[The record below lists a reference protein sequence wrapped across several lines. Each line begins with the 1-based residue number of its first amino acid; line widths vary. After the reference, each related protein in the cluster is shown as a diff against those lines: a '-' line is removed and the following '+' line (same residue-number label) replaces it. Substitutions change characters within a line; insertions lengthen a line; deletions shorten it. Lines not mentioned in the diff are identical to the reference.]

1 MEKPNT
7 PNNNPKM
14 PKFNMTWIYILIAI
28 SIGVFFY
35 ANNNSEAGA
44 SVSVEKDYT
53 TFVDYVEKGYG
64 TKVVINNNEKNL
76 KMYINIFRTF
86 SSLPP
91 NNWGLTLISRWRLVP

>member
-44 SVSVEKDYT
+44 SVSVDKDYT
-53 TFVDYVEKGYG
+53 STR
-64 TKVVINNNEKNL
+64 
-76 KMYINIFRTF
+76 NIFRTF

-91 NNWGLTLISRWRLVP
+91 NNWGQTLLLRWRLVP